1 MSLFVAEPIFETHE
15 PVYFAM
21 QSTLTRA
28 HEQARQMQA
37 FSGLSAPDRDSDR
50 HCQPHLFAIA
60 DRHTRRRIDAR
71 LALFAKR
78 RSRPLGDESGVF
90 SALLVYRQGIWKISA
105 LREQSSAKEL
115 EIIQRHAPR

>member
-15 PVYFAM
+15 PVYFAV

-78 RSRPLGDESGVF
+78 RSRPLL
-90 SALLVYRQGIWKISA
+90 AA
-105 LREQSSAKEL
+105 
-115 EIIQRHAPR
+115 IQRPTGNVSGLSRQVILVTRYP